1 LDVGQPWG
9 GCVVARRL
17 VSLDRLGLAVC
28 VEVMQR
34 LHIRIQRNLNY
45 YVVAARHLSL
55 GMGIPRLD
63 A

>member
-1 LDVGQPWG
+1 
-9 GCVVARRL
+9 VVARRL